1 MSYMEE
7 AASEFGVGVHLTLTL
22 MGLTPLQC
30 VKFPALLGIQKPSM
44 KSLGQPQPVVQLQ
57 LSVCSH
63 RAPCCGICLI
73 DPDGHSQGEGT
84 LQGPHTA
91 VHTHDC

>member
-1 MSYMEE
+1 MNWAVVAHIDGTDPSLIREISRYAKPYYESNEE
-7 AASEFGVGVHLTLTL
+7 PGPCRLCHY
-22 MGLTPLQC
+22 
-30 VKFPALLGIQKPSM
+30 
-44 KSLGQPQPVVQLQ
+44 
-57 LSVCSH
+57 CSHRH